1 MGVALYPRDC
11 GSVDELF
18 GCAHLALDRAK
29 SAGSGTRVV
38 FDRTIREEMHA
49 RLMIEADLARALAE
63 GEFELYYQPQ
73 VTIADGSLFGAEAL
87 IRWRHP
93 QRGLISPGEF
103 MPIVNNSAMSDPV
116 AAWVIR
122 SACRQAAAWARRG
135 HAIRVGVN
143 LASSLIRSGQLPAL
157 IEATLRETQLPAS
170 LLELEVTEDI
180 LLSES
185 EGSLE
190 MFRRVRRLGVRTVF
204 DDFGTG
210 YAGLSYLRKF
220 PLDGL
225 KIDRSFVM
233 GLKANSAD
241 AAIVVSTIALARQL
255 GLSVVAEGIE
265 DRETL
270 QLLAQMGCYEGQ
282 GYLFGKPMP
291 AAEFERRYG
300 LNGVPELPETATV
313 AA

>member
-1 MGVALYPRDC
+1 
-11 GSVDELF
+11 
-18 GCAHLALDRAK
+18 
-29 SAGSGTRVV
+29 
-38 FDRTIREEMHA
+38 MHA

-103 MPIVNNSAMSDPV
+103 MPIVNNSAMLDPV

-180 LLSES
+180 LLSEGEARWRCFAACANS
-185 EGSLE
+185 ACAPCSTISAPA
-190 MFRRVRRLGVRTVF
+190 MP
-204 DDFGTG
+204 
-210 YAGLSYLRKF
+210 ASAIHRKF

-233 GLKANSAD
+233 GLKADSAD
-241 AAIVVSTIALARQL
+241 AAIVVSAIALARQSASRWL
-255 GLSVVAEGIE
+255 ERHRRPGN
-265 DRETL
+265 
-270 QLLAQMGCYEGQ
+270 
-282 GYLFGKPMP
+282 
-291 AAEFERRYG
+291 AEFWRKRVATRAKGICLASQCRRPNSSG
-300 LNGVPELPETATV
+300 DMAWNGVPELPETATV